1 VIHKRAYK
9 SEVVRSPNVSSD
21 IWEFTLNVQRYSG
34 LNVDR
39 KEILESVLIL

>member
-1 VIHKRAYK
+1 MLVVIL
-9 SEVVRSPNVSSD
+9 
-21 IWEFTLNVQRYSG
+21 EFTLNALRYSA